1 MKRIDLILMEM
12 TKLYSGKGLSTMA
25 IAEQINLS
33 RANVSNDLNEL
44 VKMGLA
50 RKESGKPVLYHPV
63 IKQSKLEQFERDNP
77 SLQMIVK
84 QAKAA
89 ILYPPKG
96 LNMLIYGETGVGK
109 SMLAS
114 LIYDYA
120 QHVKPEERLPF
131 VQFNCADYANNPQLL
146 VGQLFGISKNA
157 YTGAEEEK
165 KGLIEKA
172 DGGILFLDEIHRL
185 PPEGQEIFFTF
196 LDRGVYH
203 RLGESDT
210 ERQASVLIIAATT
223 EASNSALLNT
233 FQRRIPMI
241 LMLPNLKERTSE
253 ERAALISLFFQQEA
267 NRLNETIKI
276 TKNSLRAFLNYE
288 CSHNIGQ
295 LKNDIQL
302 TCAKAY
308 ADFLVMSHKEI
319 VIHSPELPSYILT
332 GLYSASEKKD
342 DILTSQLAGKYIAF
356 EPDCE
361 DNCHQSAL
369 NIYKLIHSNE
379 TIHQEETLGYDEIQE
394 ILRTNFDTFFPPQ
407 NEHSHSMD
415 NLKIM
420 MSEPLYKIC
429 IETIALAE
437 NLLQRPINNK
447 LKQSMAIHI
456 STIYHRIKRGDLPKR
471 HHDADE
477 LATLYPHYFSIATEC
492 LLFLNAALDIDVPQ
506 EEVAFLTMFFI
517 YNDQN
522 EHQKDELVRVFVVS
536 HGASSATSM
545 ATFVNDLLGTQHAV
559 GINMDL
565 SESPSI
571 IIDQIKEMIVK
582 SHSTS
587 DILFL
592 VDMGSLINLGT
603 EIEKTFQ
610 ITCRTFDMSS
620 TIHVLEATRK
630 AIIGTPL
637 DDIFQDLLSIRSS
650 NHPTNAQSQ
659 FPVIPE
665 EDKISVILSFCLTG
679 EGTAVIMKNLL
690 KQKLTNLPDSIKII
704 TITLLRDESISSYI
718 KHMQNQYHILCVVT
732 TVPIEIALPQFQL
745 YDLFN
750 NKVIQQI
757 QYFIELDTTYR
768 EIELTLKDELKN
780 IDSFVIVADA
790 KKFIKRIE
798 NVFGINFNI
807 KVIFGAIFHISCLI
821 DRLKGDYDSI
831 EFPDSQSYK
840 QKYSKEFSLISSLL
854 TTFERDYA
862 ISIPENEVLYLI
874 SIFFGELQEE

>member
-1 MKRIDLILMEM
+1 MKRIDLILSEM
-12 TKLYSGKGLSTMA
+12 TKLYSGEGLSTMR

-50 RKESGKPVLYHPV
+50 RKEAGKPVLYHPV

-77 SLQMIVK
+77 SLQMVIK

-89 ILYPPKG
+89 VLYPPKG

-120 QHVKPEERLPF
+120 QYTNQLEDLPF

-172 DGGILFLDEIHRL
+172 NGGILFLDEIHRL

-203 RLGESDT
+203 RLGESDV

-241 LMLPNLKERTSE
+241 LMLPNLAERTSE

-276 TKNSLRAFLNYE
+276 TKNSLRAFLNYD
-288 CSHNIGQ
+288 CLHNIGQ

-319 VIHSPELPSYILT
+319 VIHSPELPPYILM

-342 DILTSQLAGKYIAF
+342 DSLTSQLAGKYIAF
-356 EPDCE
+356 EPECE
-361 DNCHQSAL
+361 DNCHQNAL
-369 NIYKLIHSNE
+369 NIYELIHSNE
-379 TIHQEETLGYDEIQE
+379 LIHQDETLGYDEIQE
-394 ILRTNFDTFFPPQ
+394 ILRTNFDTFFPP
-407 NEHSHSMD
+407 HSHPQSMD

-429 IETIALAE
+429 TETIALAE
-437 NLLQRPINNK
+437 NLLKRPINNK

-456 STIYHRIKRGDLPKR
+456 STIYHRIKRGDLPKK

-477 LATLYPHYFSIATEC
+477 LANLYPHYFSIATEC
-492 LLFLNAALDIDVPQ
+492 LLFLNAALDIDIPQ

-522 EHQKDELVRVFVVS
+522 DHQKENLVRVFVVS

-545 ATFVNDLLGTQHAV
+545 AAFVNELLGTEHAV

-571 IIDQIKEMIVK
+571 IIEQIRQLILS

-587 DILFL
+587 DSLFL

-603 EIEKTFQ
+603 EIEKTCQ
-610 ITCRTFDMSS
+610 IKCRTFDMSS

-630 AIIGTPL
+630 AIIGTPI
-637 DDIFQDLLSIRSS
+637 DEIFQDLLSIRSS
-650 NHPTNAQSQ
+650 NHPTNAQNQ

-665 EDKISVILSFCLTG
+665 EDKVSVILSFCLTG

-690 KQKLTNLPDSIKII
+690 KQKLSNLPDSIKII
-704 TITLLRDESISSYI
+704 TITLLRDESIGSYI

-732 TVPIEIALPQFQL
+732 TVPIETALPQFQL

-750 NKVIQQI
+750 SHVIQQI

-768 EIELTLKDELKN
+768 EIELTLKDELKH
-780 IDSFVIVADA
+780 IDSFAIVADT

-807 KVIFGAIFHISCLI
+807 KIIFGAIFHISCLV
-821 DRLKGDYDSI
+821 DRLKGDYNFID
-831 EFPDSQSYK
+831 FPDSQAYK
-840 QKYSKEFSLISSLL
+840 QKYLKEFNIICGLL
-854 TTFERDYA
+854 TTFERDYE
-862 ISIPENEVLYLI
+862 IVIPDNEVLYLI
-874 SIFFGELQEE
+874 SIFFGELQED